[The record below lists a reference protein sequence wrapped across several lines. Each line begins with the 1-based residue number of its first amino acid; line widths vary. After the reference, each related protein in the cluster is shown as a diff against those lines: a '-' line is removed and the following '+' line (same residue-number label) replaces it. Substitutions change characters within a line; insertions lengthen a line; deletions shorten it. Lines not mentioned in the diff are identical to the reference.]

1 MRNLVAAIVLALVGA
16 FLVTAAGPAHASSPR
31 SAKVLHWIDGDTVR
45 TTLGTVRLIGI
56 DTPERGRC
64 GSNKATRLARR
75 LAPVGSTIRLTN
87 PGSVQDTD
95 KYGRLLRYVNRGGVD
110 VGARQIRAGAVARY
124 DSLDGY
130 DHHPR
135 QRPYRKADRAHR
147 NYHCGGGGGDL
158 KSYSPVP
165 GSWDCPSY
173 APIKGNQG
181 SPEWI
186 YHMPDDAYYD
196 VTNPEECFAT
206 RAAAE
211 RAGYRAA
218 KV

>member
-1 MRNLVAAIVLALVGA
+1 MSRVQVPLLTPDDKPPTCLYRSGACRISARAAGGDDPIRPVRNLVAAIVLALVGA
-16 FLVTAAGPAHASSPR
+16 FLVTAAGPAHASSLR
-31 SAKVLHWIDGDTVR
+31 SAKVLRWIDGDTVR

-135 QRPYRKADRAHR
+135 QRPYRKADRA
-147 NYHCGGGGGDL
+147 
-158 KSYSPVP
+158 
-165 GSWDCPSY
+165 
-173 APIKGNQG
+173 
-181 SPEWI
+181 
-186 YHMPDDAYYD
+186 
-196 VTNPEECFAT
+196 
-206 RAAAE
+206 
-211 RAGYRAA
+211 
-218 KV
+218 